1 MSEYPIHKI
10 VSQITYNLKVYTE
23 RVALNLSRNYY
34 TKGEIDVMDVKTWHV
49 IIVNSLP
56 SRGDN
61 EHLYLKP
68 SNGPDTSKG
77 VMDEYLWV
85 NNKFEKI
92 GQVNYDMRNYNTA
105 AEIQVELDKKAD
117 NIHGGIP
124 HRTSD
129 LDNDLNFAYLLKK
142 VNGIV
147 IGDDA
152 VEDITGTPDV
162 VRQAYMDAHY
172 YTKANSISKE
182 EFEDNI
188 DAITARIEA
197 LTLNN

>member
-1 MSEYPIHKI
+1 MSNISDI
-10 VSQITYNLKVYTE
+10 VSQITYNLKIYTE
-23 RVALNLSRNYY
+23 KVAANLSRNYY
-34 TKGEIDVMDVKTWHV
+34 TKAEIDRMDVKTWHV
-49 IIVNSLP
+49 SIVNSLP

-68 SNGPDTSKG
+68 TNGPDTSKG

-105 AEIQVELDKKAD
+105 AEIQAELDQKAD
-117 NIHGGIP
+117 KVHGDIP
-124 HRTSD
+124 SKTSD
-129 LDNDLNFAYLLKK
+129 LDNDLNFAYLLKNG
-142 VNGIV
+142 NGIV

-152 VEDITGTPDV
+152 LEDIAGTPDV
-162 VRQAYMDAHY
+162 VRQEYMDAHY
-172 YTKANSISKE
+172 YTKSNSISKA

-188 DAITARIEA
+188 DAIIKRINA
-197 LTLNN
+197 LQ